1 MKNKQIEYF
10 WPFSS
15 DKVFETCFFL
25 CILQAISYIDLYDT
39 LQFNV
44 IFKKNPASKMHLKL
58 MFNPNILKLF
68 KIMPYSGFFLAAIY
82 PF

>member
-25 CILQAISYIDLYDT
+25 RILQAISYIDLYDT

-44 IFKKNPASKMHLKL
+44 IFKKTLPPK
-58 MFNPNILKLF
+58 FI
-68 KIMPYSGFFLAAIY
+68 
-82 PF
+82 